1 MALKITKKAKKMNNM
16 NNKQTQTFEL
26 TEDFIEL
33 IKLIKFMGLSETG
46 GQAKL
51 LVENGMVTVD
61 GEVESRKRRKIR
73 KGMVVVVNGETIKV
87 I

>member
-1 MALKITKKAKKMNNM
+1 M

-51 LVENGMVTVD
+51 LVENGVVTVD

-73 KGMVVVVNGETIKV
+73 KGMVVVVNGETVKV

>member
-1 MALKITKKAKKMNNM
+1 MNN
-16 NNKQTQTFEL
+16 NKSVQTFEL
-26 TEDFIEL
+26 KEDFIEL

-61 GEVESRKRRKIR
+61 GEVESRKRRKVR
-73 KGMVVVVNGETIKV
+73 KGMTVKVGDETIQV

>member
-1 MALKITKKAKKMNNM
+1 MNN
-16 NNKQTQTFEL
+16 NKSVQTFEL

-51 LVENGMVTVD
+51 LVERGIVKVD
-61 GEVESRKRRKIR
+61 GEVESRKRRKVR
-73 KGMVVVVNGETIKV
+73 KGMTVTVGDETINV

>member
-1 MALKITKKAKKMNNM
+1 MNN
-16 NNKQTQTFEL
+16 NKSVLTFEL

-51 LVENGMVTVD
+51 LVENGMVKVD
-61 GEVESRKRRKIR
+61 GAVESRKRRKVR
-73 KGMVVVVNGETIKV
+73 KGMTVTVGDETIKV
-87 I
+87 V

>member
-1 MALKITKKAKKMNNM
+1 MNN
-16 NNKQTQTFEL
+16 NKSVLTFEL

-51 LVENGMVTVD
+51 LVENGMVKVD
-61 GEVESRKRRKIR
+61 GEVESRKRRKVR
-73 KGMVVVVNGETIKV
+73 KGMTVTVGDETIK
-87 I
+87 II

>member
-1 MALKITKKAKKMNNM
+1 MNE
-16 NNKQTQTFEL
+16 NKSVQTFEL
-26 TEDFIEL
+26 TEDYIEL

-51 LVENGMVTVD
+51 LVENGMVKVD
-61 GEVESRKRRKIR
+61 GEIESRKRRKVR
-73 KGMVVVVNGETIKV
+73 KGMTVMVGDETIKV

>member
-1 MALKITKKAKKMNNM
+1 MNN
-16 NNKQTQTFEL
+16 NKSVLTFEL

-51 LVENGMVTVD
+51 LVENGMVKVD
-61 GEVESRKRRKIR
+61 GEIEPRKRRKVR
-73 KGMVVVVNGETIKV
+73 KGMTVTVGDETIKV

>member
-1 MALKITKKAKKMNNM
+1 MNN
-16 NNKQTQTFEL
+16 NKSVQTFEL

-51 LVENGMVTVD
+51 LVERGMVKVD
-61 GEVESRKRRKIR
+61 GEVESRKRRKVR
-73 KGMVVVVNGETIKV
+73 KGMTVTVGDETINV

>member
-1 MALKITKKAKKMNNM
+1 MNN
-16 NNKQTQTFEL
+16 NKSVLTFEL

-51 LVENGMVTVD
+51 LVENGMVKVD
-61 GEVESRKRRKIR
+61 GEVESRKRRKVR
-73 KGMVVVVNGETIKV
+73 KGMIVTVGDETIKV
-87 I
+87 V

>member
-1 MALKITKKAKKMNNM
+1 MNN
-16 NNKQTQTFEL
+16 NKSVLTFEL

-51 LVENGMVTVD
+51 LVENGMVKVD
-61 GEVESRKRRKIR
+61 GEVESRKRRRRI
-73 KGMVVVVNGETIKV
+73 GSVSCMEVGEAFELALLFFFRRACEF
-87 I
+87 

>member
-1 MALKITKKAKKMNNM
+1 MNN
-16 NNKQTQTFEL
+16 NKSVLTFEL

-51 LVENGMVTVD
+51 LVENGMVQVD

-73 KGMVVVVNGETIKV
+73 KGMTVTVGDETIKV
-87 I
+87 V

>member
-1 MALKITKKAKKMNNM
+1 M
-16 NNKQTQTFEL
+16 NNKKPEQTFEL

-33 IKLIKFMGLSETG
+33 IKLLKFMGISETG

-51 LVENGMVTVD
+51 MVENGLVSVD
-61 GEVESRKRRKIR
+61 GEVESRKRRKVR
-73 KGMVVVVNGETIKV
+73 KGMTVTVGDETIKV

>member
-1 MALKITKKAKKMNNM
+1 MNN
-16 NNKQTQTFEL
+16 NKSVQTFEL

-51 LVENGMVTVD
+51 LVERGMVKVD
-61 GEVESRKRRKIR
+61 GELESRKRRKVR
-73 KGMVVVVNGETIKV
+73 KGMTVTVGDETINV

>member
-1 MALKITKKAKKMNNM
+1 MKRTKKMNNT
-16 NNKQTQTFEL
+16 NNKSVQTFEL

-51 LVENGMVTVD
+51 LVENGMVKVD
-61 GEVESRKRRKIR
+61 GEVESRKRRKVR
-73 KGMVVVVNGETIKV
+73 KGMTVVVGDEIIKV
-87 I
+87 V

>member
-1 MALKITKKAKKMNNM
+1 MNN
-16 NNKQTQTFEL
+16 NKSVLTFEL

-51 LVENGMVTVD
+51 VVENGMVKVD
-61 GEVESRKRRKIR
+61 GEVESRKRRKVR
-73 KGMVVVVNGETIKV
+73 KGMTVTVGDETIKV
-87 I
+87 V

>member
-1 MALKITKKAKKMNNM
+1 MKMNN
-16 NNKQTQTFEL
+16 NKSVQTFEL
-26 TEDFIEL
+26 KEDFIEL

-73 KGMVVVVNGETIKV
+73 KGMTVKVGDETIQV

>member
-1 MALKITKKAKKMNNM
+1 MKRRQKMNN
-16 NNKQTQTFEL
+16 NKSVQTFEL

-51 LVENGMVTVD
+51 LVENGMVKVD
-61 GEVESRKRRKIR
+61 GEVESRKRRKVR
-73 KGMVVVVNGETIKV
+73 KGMTVTVGDEIIKV
-87 I
+87 V

>member
-1 MALKITKKAKKMNNM
+1 MNN
-16 NNKQTQTFEL
+16 NKSVQTFEL
-26 TEDFIEL
+26 KEDFIEL

-73 KGMVVVVNGETIKV
+73 KGMTVKVGDETIQV

>member
-1 MALKITKKAKKMNNM
+1 MNN
-16 NNKQTQTFEL
+16 NKSVQTFEL
-26 TEDFIEL
+26 KEDFIEL

-51 LVENGMVTVD
+51 LVENGMVSVD
-61 GEVESRKRRKIR
+61 GEVESRKRRKVR
-73 KGMVVVVNGETIKV
+73 KGMTVKVGDETIQV

>member
-1 MALKITKKAKKMNNM
+1 MNN
-16 NNKQTQTFEL
+16 NKSVLTFEL

-51 LVENGMVTVD
+51 LVENGMVKVD
-61 GEVESRKRRKIR
+61 GEIESRKRRKVR
-73 KGMVVVVNGETIKV
+73 KGMTVTVGDETIKV

>member
-1 MALKITKKAKKMNNM
+1 MNN
-16 NNKQTQTFEL
+16 NKSVLTFEL

-51 LVENGMVTVD
+51 LVENGMVKVD
-61 GEVESRKRRKIR
+61 GEVESRKRRKVR
-73 KGMVVVVNGETIKV
+73 KGMTVTVGDETIKV